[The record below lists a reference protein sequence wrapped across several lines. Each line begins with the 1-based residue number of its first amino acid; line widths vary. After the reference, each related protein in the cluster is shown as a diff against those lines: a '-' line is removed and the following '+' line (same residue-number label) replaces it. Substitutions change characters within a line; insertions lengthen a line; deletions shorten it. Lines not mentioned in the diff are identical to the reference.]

1 VASNRSVVLVAVCAM
16 LGGILSLAGC
26 KFFTSGKSP
35 KIKWQF
41 STDDRIVSTPALAAD
56 GTVYVTSIRLLYALT
71 PDGQMKWRYFPGQEI
86 RTSPVVGPDGSIY
99 VMDVLCALHALNP
112 DGTKRWIVEVG
123 SFFPQPPQPA
133 STCVW
138 PSTPA
143 FSREG
148 LLLIGTGAGFAFALD
163 PTTGATK
170 KQIAPI
176 SAAGSPEVSHMQSAD
191 SPKISDGDLAVEG
204 GGALQL
210 FNAAGNVLWTV
221 NLTRGGSTVSF
232 RGPAIASD
240 GRIVVSG
247 WDDKLHAYDFQGQP
261 QWELQGQWTGD
272 PVIASDGTIYVGNT
286 EGVVALRENGTQLWK
301 VPVTRA
307 GSLTL
312 ADDGTIYVPG
322 QELGRDKDGRF
333 MFNLRA
339 LDKKG
344 VSKWTL
350 GVDGQI
356 EGGAAIAPDGTIYFG
371 TNLTINPGPKPYLGI
386 LYALAEKNGGLMR
399 AGWPKSFGS
408 TTNDGR
414 APSGP

>member
-1 VASNRSVVLVAVCAM
+1 
-16 LGGILSLAGC
+16 
-26 KFFTSGKSP
+26 
-35 KIKWQF
+35 
-41 STDDRIVSTPALAAD
+41 
-56 GTVYVTSIRLLYALT
+56 
-71 PDGQMKWRYFPGQEI
+71 
-86 RTSPVVGPDGSIY
+86 
-99 VMDVLCALHALNP
+99 
-112 DGTKRWIVEVG
+112 
-123 SFFPQPPQPA
+123 
-133 STCVW
+133 
-138 PSTPA
+138 
-143 FSREG
+143 
-148 LLLIGTGAGFAFALD
+148 
-163 PTTGATK
+163 
-170 KQIAPI
+170 
-176 SAAGSPEVSHMQSAD
+176 
-191 SPKISDGDLAVEG
+191 
-204 GGALQL
+204 
-210 FNAAGNVLWTV
+210 
-221 NLTRGGSTVSF
+221 
-232 RGPAIASD
+232 
-240 GRIVVSG
+240 
-247 WDDKLHAYDFQGQP
+247 
-261 QWELQGQWTGD
+261 
-272 PVIASDGTIYVGNT
+272 
-286 EGVVALRENGTQLWK
+286 